1 MPIIDPK
8 VEEPTRD
15 MLGHAIRGELQPLAS
30 LIQSVGGE
38 RYRQGLGL
46 CLTAAAYVAVDV
58 SGRWPTDADVQE
70 VARLVSERGTEVKL
84 DQADVYD
91 YLSGAALGFQPLPEV
106 FGDDMAA
113 VTLPLLITGS
123 LLFMFRPKGQKWWD
137 YLDQI
142 WSAYETAETVNVS
155 VLPALQVRARM
166 LKAVQSR
173 EAEPATDD
181 TPQLLLRW
189 LLLRHVI

>member
-15 MLGHAIRGELQPLAS
+15 MLGHAIRGELQHLAA
-30 LIQSVGGE
+30 LIQSVGNE
-38 RYRQGLGL
+38 RYRQAIGL
-46 CLTAAAYVAVDV
+46 CLIVAAYVATDV
-58 SGRWPTDADVQE
+58 TGHWPTDADIHE
-70 VARLVSERGTEVKL
+70 IARLVAERGTEIKV

-113 VTLPLLITGS
+113 ATLPVLITS
-123 LLFMFRPKGQKWWD
+123 SMLFTFRPEGQKWWD

-142 WSAYETAETVNVS
+142 WSAYETAETVDVS
-155 VLPALQVRARM
+155 VLPALQVRVRM
-166 LKAVQSR
+166 LKEVARR
-173 EAEPATDD
+173 EETERPAK
-181 TPQLLLRW
+181 
-189 LLLRHVI
+189 